1 MSSSRAASAAAMLVS
16 VGVVSGYD
24 CCWCDKD
31 TPAAKHKIMFENT
44 PMQLVFSDEFNQAGR
59 TFANG
64 KDSKWTALDIGD
76 TSNQGTAF
84 YLPNQAYIKEDPAF
98 KGVSALVLR
107 TENQSHVGTSPT
119 GQKGV
124 KMPYRSAMVQTWNK
138 FCFTGGVVEWRARM
152 PRGSGYW
159 PALWLFGNLGRAVF
173 QNSNTGLWPW
183 SYNECDEDLFLPP
196 TSPNQRIS
204 ACDHYDIEKDGLHA
218 YQGRGATELD
228 VLEGAVTNNGKASY
242 VVGSLQLS
250 PGIPAYFKPPL
261 YEFPTA
267 FGAGQW
273 YTGLTFGLT
282 GRPND
287 GWYGPPPP
295 NPNLDPN
302 PNPNPTP
309 TPTRIR
315 TRTRTRIRTRTRTR
329 TLAPTLTPTLPL
341 PLTRYGPPWGSTCP
355 TGCPDALSGGITE
368 RDDLDTRYWLA
379 YA

>member
-1 MSSSRAASAAAMLVS
+1 MCTAAMLVS

-31 TPAAKHKIMFENT
+31 TPASKHKIVFENT
-44 PMQLVFSDEFNQAGR
+44 PMQLVFSDEFNGRGR
-59 TFANG
+59 TFENG

-76 TSNQGTAF
+76 TSNQGKAF
-84 YLPNQAYIKEDPAF
+84 YLPNQTFITEDPAF
-98 KGVSALVLR
+98 KGVRALVLK

-119 GQKGV
+119 GQQGV
-124 KMPYRSAMVQTWNK
+124 HMPYRSAMLQTWNK
-138 FCFTGGVVEWRARM
+138 FCFTGGVIEWRARM

-196 TSPNQRIS
+196 TSPLQRIS

-228 VLEGAVTNNGKASY
+228 VLEGAVSNSGKASY

-287 GWYGPPPP
+287 GWYRPLHPSPSTRAPHPEPYP
-295 NPNLDPN
+295 N
-302 PNPNPTP
+302 TS
-309 TPTRIR
+309 
-315 TRTRTRIRTRTRTR
+315 
-329 TLAPTLTPTLPL
+329 A
-341 PLTRYGPPWGSTCP
+341 S
-355 TGCPDALSGGITE
+355 A
-368 RDDLDTRYWLA
+368 
-379 YA
+379 

>member
-1 MSSSRAASAAAMLVS
+1 MSPSHAHTAAAMLVS

-31 TPAAKHKIMFENT
+31 TPAAKHKIIFEKT
-44 PMQLVFSDEFNQAGR
+44 PMQLVFSDEFNEPGR

-64 KDSKWTALDIGD
+64 KDSKWTALDVGD

-84 YLPNQAYIKEDPAF
+84 YLPNQTFIKEDPAF

-107 TENQSHVGTSPT
+107 TENSSHAGISPT

-196 TSPNQRIS
+196 TGPPQRIS

-228 VLEGAVTNNGKASY
+228 VLEVRHTELAPRLLAGPRTNRPDE
-242 VVGSLQLS
+242 Q
-250 PGIPAYFKPPL
+250 
-261 YEFPTA
+261 
-267 FGAGQW
+267 AG
-273 YTGLTFGLT
+273 
-282 GRPND
+282 
-287 GWYGPPPP
+287 
-295 NPNLDPN
+295 
-302 PNPNPTP
+302 
-309 TPTRIR
+309 
-315 TRTRTRIRTRTRTR
+315 
-329 TLAPTLTPTLPL
+329 TLA
-341 PLTRYGPPWGSTCP
+341 R
-355 TGCPDALSGGITE
+355 PDYNRPG
-368 RDDLDTRYWLA
+368 WLC
-379 YA
+379 

>member
-1 MSSSRAASAAAMLVS
+1 MSPSHAHTAAAMLVS

-31 TPAAKHKIMFENT
+31 TPAAKHKIIFEKT
-44 PMQLVFSDEFNQAGR
+44 PMQLVFSDEFNEPGR

-64 KDSKWTALDIGD
+64 KDSKWTALDVGD

-84 YLPNQAYIKEDPAF
+84 YLPNQTFIEEDPAF

-107 TENQSHVGTSPT
+107 TEDSSHIGISPT

-138 FCFTGGVVEWRARM
+138 FCFTGGVIEWRARM

-196 TSPNQRIS
+196 TGPPQRIS

-228 VLEGAVTNNGKASY
+228 VLEVRHTELAPRLLAGPRTNRPDE
-242 VVGSLQLS
+242 Q
-250 PGIPAYFKPPL
+250 
-261 YEFPTA
+261 
-267 FGAGQW
+267 AG
-273 YTGLTFGLT
+273 
-282 GRPND
+282 
-287 GWYGPPPP
+287 
-295 NPNLDPN
+295 
-302 PNPNPTP
+302 
-309 TPTRIR
+309 
-315 TRTRTRIRTRTRTR
+315 
-329 TLAPTLTPTLPL
+329 TLA
-341 PLTRYGPPWGSTCP
+341 R
-355 TGCPDALSGGITE
+355 
-368 RDDLDTRYWLA
+368 LDYNRPGWLC
-379 YA
+379 

>member
-1 MSSSRAASAAAMLVS
+1 MLMPSAFFARRVVLARGREIRKSGAVGVQMCTAAMLVS

-31 TPAAKHKIMFENT
+31 TPASKHKIMFENT
-44 PMQLVFSDEFNQAGR
+44 PMQLVFSDEFNGRGR
-59 TFANG
+59 TFENG

-76 TSNQGTAF
+76 TSNQGKAF
-84 YLPNQAYIKEDPAF
+84 YLPNQTFIAEDPAF
-98 KGVSALVLR
+98 KGVRALVLK
-107 TENQSHVGTSPT
+107 TENVSHVGTSPT
-119 GQKGV
+119 GQQGV
-124 KMPYRSAMVQTWNK
+124 HMPYRSAMLQTWNK
-138 FCFTGGVVEWRARM
+138 FCFTGGVIEWRARM

-196 TSPNQRIS
+196 TSPLQRIS
-204 ACDHYDIEKDGLHA
+204 ACDYYDIEKDGLHA

-228 VLEGAVTNNGKASY
+228 VLEGAVSNTGKASY

-287 GWYGPPPP
+287 GWYRPPHPNRSSPP
-295 NPNLDPN
+295 
-302 PNPNPTP
+302 
-309 TPTRIR
+309 
-315 TRTRTRIRTRTRTR
+315 
-329 TLAPTLTPTLPL
+329 
-341 PLTRYGPPWGSTCP
+341 
-355 TGCPDALSGGITE
+355 
-368 RDDLDTRYWLA
+368 
-379 YA
+379 